1 MILLTKEVAIIFSR
15 KTNNNSSRRKA
26 KKTLGFSA
34 ALFTLITMIVAMLI
48 TVAVL
53 EKEPHIPLLIG
64 TAVAILV
71 TLIHGY
77 EFSEVEEMMYKG
89 IRHALPAIV
98 IIILVGLV
106 IGSWIGSGVVAT
118 MIYYGLQLIDPRY
131 FLVVVII
138 LCGIVALAI
147 GSSWS
152 TMATVGVASMG
163 IGISMGI
170 SAGMVAGAVICGAYF
185 GDKMSPLSDT
195 TNLASGLTGVDL
207 FEHIKHMFYTT
218 IPALIISLV
227 AFFII
232 GHRFGTKN
240 FDTKNINAILDTM
253 QNHFLITPWLLLI
266 PLIVI
271 ALVVLKVPAIP
282 AICMGIV
289 LGFFAQIFVQGGTI
303 TEALTA
309 LQTGYTIDSGN
320 KLVDELFNRGGLE
333 SMFYTISLTLVA
345 MTFGGVLEYSG
356 MLKALITQI
365 LKIAKSTGTLIA
377 SVIVSCIGTNITC
390 SEQYISIIVPSR
402 MYINAFKEKELHP
415 KTLSRALEDGGTLS
429 SVFVP
434 WNTCGVFIASTLGV
448 SVIEY
453 APYAILNYTVP
464 IISIIFGYI
473 GFKIVKLSNQ
483 DNEITNQPNKLTQTN
498 DANNA

>member
-1 MILLTKEVAIIFSR
+1 MPTIFNKKSKNNGEKIRTKKELGLT
-15 KTNNNSSRRKA
+15 
-26 KKTLGFSA
+26 SA
-34 ALFTLITMIVAMLI
+34 LITLIIMITSMLL

-53 EKEPHIPLLIG
+53 EKEPHIPLMIG
-64 TAVAILV
+64 TAVAIIITML
-71 TLIHGY
+71 HGY
-77 EFSEVEEMMYKG
+77 AFSEVEEMMYKG

-131 FLVVVII
+131 FLVVVIV

-163 IGISMGI
+163 IGLSMGI
-170 SAGMVAGAVICGAYF
+170 SPGMVAGAVICGSYF

-195 TNLASGLTGVDL
+195 TNLASGLSGVNL
-207 FEHIKHMFYTT
+207 FEHIQHMFFTT
-218 IPALIISLV
+218 IPALVISLV
-227 AFFII
+227 AFFFI
-232 GHRFGTKN
+232 GIRFGDKN
-240 FDTKNINAILDTM
+240 FDTKNIDEILTTM
-253 QNHFLITPWLLLI
+253 QDSFVITPWLLI
-266 PLIVI
+266 VPLAVI
-271 ALVVLKVPAIP
+271 ALVVVKVPAIP
-282 AICMGIV
+282 AICVGII
-289 LGFFAQIFVQGGTI
+289 LGFFAQLFIQGDSIVDG
-303 TEALTA
+303 LTA
-309 LQTGYTIDSGN
+309 LQTGYTIESGN
-320 KLVDELFNRGGLE
+320 ELVDELFNRGGLE

-356 MLKALITQI
+356 MLTALISVI
-365 LKIAKSTGTLIA
+365 LKFAKSTGSLIA
-377 SVIVSCIGTNITC
+377 SVIVSCIGTNFTC

-402 MYINAFKEKELHP
+402 MYAGAFKKKNLHA
-415 KTLSRALEDGGTLS
+415 KNLSRALEDGGTLT

-464 IISIIFGYI
+464 VISIIFGYI
-473 GFKIVKLSNQ
+473 GFKIIGLSKE
-483 DNEITNQPNKLTQTN
+483 EIEQNRKEEEGEPNII
-498 DANNA
+498 

>member
-1 MILLTKEVAIIFSR
+1 MPTIFNKKSKNNGEKIRTKKELGLT
-15 KTNNNSSRRKA
+15 
-26 KKTLGFSA
+26 SA
-34 ALFTLITMIVAMLI
+34 LITLIIMITSMLL

-53 EKEPHIPLLIG
+53 EKEPHIPLMIG
-64 TAVAILV
+64 TAVAIIITML
-71 TLIHGY
+71 HGY
-77 EFSEVEEMMYKG
+77 AFSEVEEMMYKG

-131 FLVVVII
+131 FLVVVIV

-163 IGISMGI
+163 IGLSMGI
-170 SAGMVAGAVICGAYF
+170 SPGMVAGAVICGSYF

-195 TNLASGLTGVDL
+195 TNLASGLSGVNL
-207 FEHIKHMFYTT
+207 FEHIQHMFFTT
-218 IPALIISLV
+218 IPALVISLV
-227 AFFII
+227 AFFFI
-232 GHRFGTKN
+232 GIRFGDKN
-240 FDTKNINAILDTM
+240 FDTKNIDEILTTM
-253 QNHFLITPWLLLI
+253 QDSFVITPWLLI
-266 PLIVI
+266 VPLAVI
-271 ALVVLKVPAIP
+271 ALVVVKVPAIP
-282 AICMGIV
+282 AICVGII
-289 LGFFAQIFVQGGTI
+289 LGFFAQLFIQGDSIVDG
-303 TEALTA
+303 LTA
-309 LQTGYTIDSGN
+309 LQTGYTIESGN
-320 KLVDELFNRGGLE
+320 ELVDELFNRGGLE

-356 MLKALITQI
+356 MLTALISVI
-365 LKIAKSTGTLIA
+365 LKFAKSTGSLIA
-377 SVIVSCIGTNITC
+377 SVIVSCIGTNFTC

-402 MYINAFKEKELHP
+402 MYAGAFKKKNLHA
-415 KTLSRALEDGGTLS
+415 KNLSRALEDGGTLT

-464 IISIIFGYI
+464 VISIIFGYI
-473 GFKIVKLSNQ
+473 GFKIIGLSKE
-483 DNEITNQPNKLTQTN
+483 EIEQNRKEEEANLT
-498 DANNA
+498 

>member
-1 MILLTKEVAIIFSR
+1 MAIIFSR
-15 KTNNNSSRRKA
+15 NTKDNSSKHKV
-26 KKTLGFSA
+26 KKPLGFVSA
-34 ALFTLITMIVAMLI
+34 IVTLVTMIAAMLF

-64 TAVAILV
+64 TAVAILI
-71 TLIHGY
+71 TMLHGY

-131 FLVVVII
+131 FLSVVII

-170 SAGMVAGAVICGAYF
+170 SPGMVAGAVICGSYF

-207 FEHIKHMFYTT
+207 FAHIKHMFYTT
-218 IPALIISLV
+218 IPALVISLI
-227 AFFII
+227 AFFFI
-232 GHRFGTKN
+232 GQRFGGRN
-240 FDTKNINAILDTM
+240 FDAKNIKDILATM
-253 QNHFLITPWLLLI
+253 QDNFLITPWLLLI
-266 PLIVI
+266 PIIVI
-271 ALVVLKVPAIP
+271 ALVVVKVPAIP
-282 AICMGIV
+282 AICVGII
-289 LGFFAQIFVQGGTI
+289 LGFFAQIFLQGGSI

-356 MLKALITQI
+356 MLTALIAVI
-365 LKIAKSTGTLIA
+365 LKVAKSTGSLIA
-377 SVIVSCIGTNITC
+377 SVIVSCIGTNFTC

-402 MYINAFKEKELHP
+402 MYINTFKDKKLHP
-415 KTLSRALEDGGTLS
+415 KNLSRALEDGGTLT

-448 SVIEY
+448 SVVEY
-453 APYAILNYTVP
+453 APFAILNYTVP

-473 GFKIVKLSNQ
+473 GFKIIGLDETESEQPEQSPPN
-483 DNEITNQPNKLTQTN
+483 DTNL
-498 DANNA
+498 A

>member
-1 MILLTKEVAIIFSR
+1 MPTIFNKKSKNNGEKIRTKKELGLT
-15 KTNNNSSRRKA
+15 
-26 KKTLGFSA
+26 SA
-34 ALFTLITMIVAMLI
+34 LITLIIMITSMLL

-53 EKEPHIPLLIG
+53 EKEPHIPLMIG
-64 TAVAILV
+64 TAVAIIITML
-71 TLIHGY
+71 HGY
-77 EFSEVEEMMYKG
+77 AFSEVEEMMYKG

-131 FLVVVII
+131 FLVVVIV
-138 LCGIVALAI
+138 LCGVVALAI

-163 IGISMGI
+163 IGLSMGI
-170 SAGMVAGAVICGAYF
+170 SPGMVAGAVICGSYF

-195 TNLASGLTGVDL
+195 TNLASGLSGVNL
-207 FEHIKHMFYTT
+207 FEHIQHMFFTT
-218 IPALIISLV
+218 IPALVISLV
-227 AFFII
+227 AFFFI
-232 GHRFGTKN
+232 GIRFGDKN
-240 FDTKNINAILDTM
+240 FDTKNIDEILTTM
-253 QNHFLITPWLLLI
+253 QDSFVITPWLLI
-266 PLIVI
+266 VPLAVI
-271 ALVVLKVPAIP
+271 ALVVVKVPAIP
-282 AICMGIV
+282 AICVGII
-289 LGFFAQIFVQGGTI
+289 LGFFAQLFIQGDSIVDG
-303 TEALTA
+303 LTA
-309 LQTGYTIDSGN
+309 LQTGYTIESGN
-320 KLVDELFNRGGLE
+320 ELVDELFNRGGLE

-356 MLKALITQI
+356 MLTALISVI
-365 LKIAKSTGTLIA
+365 LKFAKSTGSLIA
-377 SVIVSCIGTNITC
+377 SVIVSCIGTNFTC

-402 MYINAFKEKELHP
+402 MYAGAFKKKNLHA
-415 KTLSRALEDGGTLS
+415 KNLSRALEDGGTLT

-464 IISIIFGYI
+464 VISIIFGYI
-473 GFKIVKLSNQ
+473 GFKIIGLSKE
-483 DNEITNQPNKLTQTN
+483 EIEQNRKEEEEANLT
-498 DANNA
+498 

>member
-1 MILLTKEVAIIFSR
+1 MPTIFNKKSKNNGEKIRTKKKLGLT
-15 KTNNNSSRRKA
+15 
-26 KKTLGFSA
+26 SA
-34 ALFTLITMIVAMLI
+34 LITLIIMITSMLL

-53 EKEPHIPLLIG
+53 EKEPHIPLMIG
-64 TAVAILV
+64 TAVAIIITML
-71 TLIHGY
+71 HGY
-77 EFSEVEEMMYKG
+77 AFSEVEEMMYKG

-131 FLVVVII
+131 FLVVVIV
-138 LCGIVALAI
+138 LCGVVALAI

-163 IGISMGI
+163 IGLSMGI
-170 SAGMVAGAVICGAYF
+170 SPGMVAGAVICGSYF

-195 TNLASGLTGVDL
+195 TNLASGLSGVNL
-207 FEHIKHMFYTT
+207 FEHIQHMFFTT
-218 IPALIISLV
+218 IPALVISLV
-227 AFFII
+227 AFFFI
-232 GHRFGTKN
+232 GIRFGDKN
-240 FDTKNINAILDTM
+240 FDTKNIDEILTTM
-253 QNHFLITPWLLLI
+253 QDSFVITPWLLI
-266 PLIVI
+266 VPLAVI
-271 ALVVLKVPAIP
+271 ALVVVKVPAIP
-282 AICMGIV
+282 AICVGII
-289 LGFFAQIFVQGGTI
+289 LGFFAQLFIQGDSIVDG
-303 TEALTA
+303 LTA
-309 LQTGYTIDSGN
+309 LQTGYTIESGN
-320 KLVDELFNRGGLE
+320 ELVDELFNRGGLE

-356 MLKALITQI
+356 MLTALISVI
-365 LKIAKSTGTLIA
+365 LKFAKSTGSLIA
-377 SVIVSCIGTNITC
+377 SVIVSCIGTNFTC

-402 MYINAFKEKELHP
+402 MYAGAFKKKNLHA
-415 KTLSRALEDGGTLS
+415 KNLSRALEDGGTLT

-464 IISIIFGYI
+464 VISIIFGYI
-473 GFKIVKLSNQ
+473 GFKIIGLSKE
-483 DNEITNQPNKLTQTN
+483 EIEQNRKEEEEANLT
-498 DANNA
+498 

>member
-1 MILLTKEVAIIFSR
+1 M
-15 KTNNNSSRRKA
+15 
-26 KKTLGFSA
+26 KKSLGFVSA
-34 ALFTLITMIVAMLI
+34 IVTLVTMIAAMLF

-64 TAVAILV
+64 TAVAILI
-71 TLIHGY
+71 TMLHGY

-131 FLVVVII
+131 FLAVVII

-170 SAGMVAGAVICGAYF
+170 SPGMVAGAVICGSYF

-218 IPALIISLV
+218 IPALVISLI
-227 AFFII
+227 AFFFI
-232 GHRFGTKN
+232 GQRFGGRN
-240 FDTKNINAILDTM
+240 FDAKNIKDILATM
-253 QNHFLITPWLLLI
+253 QDNFLITPWLLLI
-266 PLIVI
+266 PIIVI
-271 ALVVLKVPAIP
+271 ALVVVKVPAIP
-282 AICMGIV
+282 AICVGII
-289 LGFFAQIFVQGGTI
+289 LGFFAQIFLQGGSI

-309 LQTGYTIDSGN
+309 LQTGYTIESGN

-356 MLKALITQI
+356 MLTALIAVI
-365 LKIAKSTGTLIA
+365 LKVAKSTGSLIA
-377 SVIVSCIGTNITC
+377 SVIISCIGTNFTC

-402 MYINAFKEKELHP
+402 MYINTFKDKKLHP
-415 KTLSRALEDGGTLS
+415 KNLSRALEDGGTLT

-448 SVIEY
+448 SVVEY
-453 APYAILNYTVP
+453 APFAILNYTVP

-473 GFKIVKLSNQ
+473 GFKIIGLDESESELEDQSQKN
-483 DNEITNQPNKLTQTN
+483 DTNL
-498 DANNA
+498 A

>member
-1 MILLTKEVAIIFSR
+1 M
-15 KTNNNSSRRKA
+15 
-26 KKTLGFSA
+26 KKPLGFVSA
-34 ALFTLITMIVAMLI
+34 IVTLVTMIAAMLF

-64 TAVAILV
+64 TAVAILI
-71 TLIHGY
+71 TMLHGY

-131 FLVVVII
+131 FLAVVII

-170 SAGMVAGAVICGAYF
+170 SPGMVAGAVICGSYF

-218 IPALIISLV
+218 IPALVISLI
-227 AFFII
+227 AFFFI
-232 GHRFGTKN
+232 GQRFGGRN
-240 FDTKNINAILDTM
+240 FDAKNINDILATM
-253 QNHFLITPWLLLI
+253 QDNFLITPWLLLI
-266 PLIVI
+266 PIIVI
-271 ALVVLKVPAIP
+271 ALVVVKIPAIP
-282 AICMGIV
+282 AICVGII
-289 LGFFAQIFVQGGTI
+289 LGFFAQIFLQGGSI

-309 LQTGYTIDSGN
+309 LQTGYTIESGN

-356 MLKALITQI
+356 MLTALIAVI
-365 LKIAKSTGTLIA
+365 LKVAKSTGSLIA
-377 SVIVSCIGTNITC
+377 SVIISCIGTNFTC

-402 MYINAFKEKELHP
+402 MYINTFKDKKLHP
-415 KTLSRALEDGGTLS
+415 KNLSRALEDGGTLT

-448 SVIEY
+448 SVVEY
-453 APYAILNYTVP
+453 APFAILNYTVP

-473 GFKIVKLSNQ
+473 GFKIIGLDESESEQADQSQKN
-483 DNEITNQPNKLTQTN
+483 DTNL
-498 DANNA
+498 A

>member
-1 MILLTKEVAIIFSR
+1 MPTIFNKKSKNNGEKIRTKKELGLT
-15 KTNNNSSRRKA
+15 
-26 KKTLGFSA
+26 SA
-34 ALFTLITMIVAMLI
+34 LITLIIMITSMLL

-53 EKEPHIPLLIG
+53 EKEPHIPLMIG
-64 TAVAILV
+64 TAVAIIITML
-71 TLIHGY
+71 HGY
-77 EFSEVEEMMYKG
+77 AFSEVEEMMYKG

-131 FLVVVII
+131 FLVVVIV

-163 IGISMGI
+163 IGLSMGI
-170 SAGMVAGAVICGAYF
+170 SPGMVAGAVICGSYF

-195 TNLASGLTGVDL
+195 TNLASGLSGVNL
-207 FEHIKHMFYTT
+207 FEHIQHMFFTT
-218 IPALIISLV
+218 IPALVISLV
-227 AFFII
+227 AFFFI
-232 GHRFGTKN
+232 GIRFGDKN
-240 FDTKNINAILDTM
+240 FDTKNIDEILTTM
-253 QNHFLITPWLLLI
+253 QDSFVITPWLLI
-266 PLIVI
+266 VPLAVI
-271 ALVVLKVPAIP
+271 ALVVVKVPAIP
-282 AICMGIV
+282 AICVGII
-289 LGFFAQIFVQGGTI
+289 LGFFAQLFIQGDSIVDG
-303 TEALTA
+303 LTA
-309 LQTGYTIDSGN
+309 LQTGYTIESGN
-320 KLVDELFNRGGLE
+320 ELVDELFNRGGLE

-356 MLKALITQI
+356 MLTALISVI
-365 LKIAKSTGTLIA
+365 LKFAKSTGSLIA
-377 SVIVSCIGTNITC
+377 SVIVSCIGTNFTC

-402 MYINAFKEKELHP
+402 MYAGAFKKKNLHA
-415 KTLSRALEDGGTLS
+415 KNLSRALEDGGTLT

-464 IISIIFGYI
+464 VISIIFGYI
-473 GFKIVKLSNQ
+473 GFKIIGLSKE
-483 DNEITNQPNKLTQTN
+483 EIEQNRKEEEEANLT
-498 DANNA
+498 

>member
-1 MILLTKEVAIIFSR
+1 MAIIFSR
-15 KTNNNSSRRKA
+15 KAKDNSSKNKVKRP
-26 KKTLGFSA
+26 LGFVSA
-34 ALFTLITMIVAMLI
+34 IVTLVTMITAMLF

-64 TAVAILV
+64 TAVAILI
-71 TLIHGY
+71 TMLHGY

-131 FLVVVII
+131 FLAVVII

-170 SAGMVAGAVICGAYF
+170 SPGMVAGAVICGSYF

-195 TNLASGLTGVDL
+195 TNLASGLTGVNL

-218 IPALIISLV
+218 IPALVISLI
-227 AFFII
+227 AFFFI
-232 GHRFGTKN
+232 GQRFGGRN
-240 FDTKNINAILDTM
+240 FDANNIKDILATM
-253 QNHFLITPWLLLI
+253 QDNFLITPWLLLI
-266 PLIVI
+266 PIIVI
-271 ALVVLKVPAIP
+271 ALVVVKVPAIP
-282 AICMGIV
+282 AICVGII
-289 LGFFAQIFVQGGTI
+289 LGFFAQIFLQDGTI

-356 MLKALITQI
+356 MLTALIAVI
-365 LKIAKSTGTLIA
+365 LKVAKSTGSLIA
-377 SVIVSCIGTNITC
+377 SVIVSCIGTNLTC

-402 MYINAFKEKELHP
+402 MYINTFKDKKLHP
-415 KTLSRALEDGGTLS
+415 KNLSRALEDGGTLT

-453 APYAILNYTVP
+453 APFAILNYTVP

-473 GFKIVKLSNQ
+473 GFKIIGLDKSDSEQTEESKSN
-483 DNEITNQPNKLTQTN
+483 DTNL
-498 DANNA
+498 A

>member
-1 MILLTKEVAIIFSR
+1 MK
-15 KTNNNSSRRKA
+15 NP
-26 KKTLGFSA
+26 LGFVSA
-34 ALFTLITMIVAMLI
+34 IVTLVTMIAAMLF

-64 TAVAILV
+64 TAVAILI
-71 TLIHGY
+71 TMLHGY

-131 FLVVVII
+131 FLAVVII

-170 SAGMVAGAVICGAYF
+170 SPGIVAGAVICGSYF

-218 IPALIISLV
+218 IPALVISLI
-227 AFFII
+227 AFFFI
-232 GHRFGTKN
+232 GQRFGGRN
-240 FDTKNINAILDTM
+240 FDAKNINDILATM
-253 QNHFLITPWLLLI
+253 QDNFLITPWLLLI
-266 PLIVI
+266 PIIVI
-271 ALVVLKVPAIP
+271 ALVVVKVPAIP
-282 AICMGIV
+282 AICVGII
-289 LGFFAQIFVQGGTI
+289 LGFFAQIFLQGGSI

-309 LQTGYTIDSGN
+309 LQTGYTIESGN

-356 MLKALITQI
+356 MLTALIAVI
-365 LKIAKSTGTLIA
+365 LKVAKSTGSLIA
-377 SVIVSCIGTNITC
+377 SVIISCIGTNFTC

-402 MYINAFKEKELHP
+402 MYINTFKDKKLHP
-415 KTLSRALEDGGTLS
+415 KNLSRALEDGGTLT

-448 SVIEY
+448 SVVEY
-453 APYAILNYTVP
+453 APFAILNYTVP

-473 GFKIVKLSNQ
+473 GFKIIGLDESESEQADQSQKN
-483 DNEITNQPNKLTQTN
+483 DTNL
-498 DANNA
+498 A

>member
-1 MILLTKEVAIIFSR
+1 MPTIFNKKSKNNGEKIRTKKELGLT
-15 KTNNNSSRRKA
+15 
-26 KKTLGFSA
+26 SA
-34 ALFTLITMIVAMLI
+34 LITLIIMITSMLL

-53 EKEPHIPLLIG
+53 EKEPHIPLMIG
-64 TAVAILV
+64 TAVAIIITML
-71 TLIHGY
+71 HGY
-77 EFSEVEEMMYKG
+77 AFSEVEEMMYKG

-131 FLVVVII
+131 FLVVVIV

-163 IGISMGI
+163 IGLSMGI
-170 SAGMVAGAVICGAYF
+170 SPGMVAGAVICGSYF

-195 TNLASGLTGVDL
+195 TNLASGLSGVNL
-207 FEHIKHMFYTT
+207 FEHIQHMFFTT
-218 IPALIISLV
+218 IPALVISLV
-227 AFFII
+227 AFFFI
-232 GHRFGTKN
+232 GIRFGDKN
-240 FDTKNINAILDTM
+240 FDTKNIDEILTTM
-253 QNHFLITPWLLLI
+253 QDSFVITPWLLI
-266 PLIVI
+266 VPLAVI
-271 ALVVLKVPAIP
+271 ALVVVKVPAIP
-282 AICMGIV
+282 AICVGII
-289 LGFFAQIFVQGGTI
+289 LGFFAQLFIQGDSIVDG
-303 TEALTA
+303 LTA
-309 LQTGYTIDSGN
+309 LQTGYTIESGN
-320 KLVDELFNRGGLE
+320 ELVDELFNRGGLE

-356 MLKALITQI
+356 MLTALIAVI
-365 LKIAKSTGTLIA
+365 LKFAKSTGSLIA
-377 SVIVSCIGTNITC
+377 SVIVSCIGTNFTC

-402 MYINAFKEKELHP
+402 MYAGAFKKKNLHA
-415 KTLSRALEDGGTLS
+415 KNLSRALEDGGTLT

-464 IISIIFGYI
+464 VISIIFGYI
-473 GFKIVKLSNQ
+473 GFKIIGLSKE
-483 DNEITNQPNKLTQTN
+483 EIEQNRKGEEANLT
-498 DANNA
+498 

>member
-1 MILLTKEVAIIFSR
+1 MAIIFSR
-15 KTNNNSSRRKA
+15 NTKDNSSKHKV
-26 KKTLGFSA
+26 KKPLGFVSA
-34 ALFTLITMIVAMLI
+34 IVTLVTMIAAMLF

-64 TAVAILV
+64 TAVAILI
-71 TLIHGY
+71 TMLHGY

-131 FLVVVII
+131 FLAVVII

-170 SAGMVAGAVICGAYF
+170 SPGMVAGAVICGSYF

-207 FEHIKHMFYTT
+207 FAHIKHMFYTT
-218 IPALIISLV
+218 IPALVISLI
-227 AFFII
+227 AFFFI
-232 GHRFGTKN
+232 GQRFGGRN
-240 FDTKNINAILDTM
+240 FDAKNIKDILATM
-253 QNHFLITPWLLLI
+253 QDNFLITPWLLLI
-266 PLIVI
+266 PIIVI
-271 ALVVLKVPAIP
+271 ALVVVKVPAIP
-282 AICMGIV
+282 AICVGII
-289 LGFFAQIFVQGGTI
+289 LGFFAQIFLQGGSI

-356 MLKALITQI
+356 MLTALIAVI
-365 LKIAKSTGTLIA
+365 LKVAKSTGSLIA
-377 SVIVSCIGTNITC
+377 SVIVSCIGTNFTC

-402 MYINAFKEKELHP
+402 MYINTFKDKKLHP
-415 KTLSRALEDGGTLS
+415 KNLSRALEDGGTLT

-434 WNTCGVFIASTLGV
+434 WNTCGVFIVSTLGV
-448 SVIEY
+448 SVVEY
-453 APYAILNYTVP
+453 APFAILNYTVP

-473 GFKIVKLSNQ
+473 GFKIIGLDESEGEQSEHTQSN
-483 DNEITNQPNKLTQTN
+483 DTNL
-498 DANNA
+498 A

>member
-1 MILLTKEVAIIFSR
+1 MPTIFNKKSKNNGEKIRTKKELGLT
-15 KTNNNSSRRKA
+15 
-26 KKTLGFSA
+26 SA
-34 ALFTLITMIVAMLI
+34 LITLIIMITSMLL

-53 EKEPHIPLLIG
+53 EKEPHIPLMIG
-64 TAVAILV
+64 TAVAIIITML
-71 TLIHGY
+71 HGY
-77 EFSEVEEMMYKG
+77 AFSEVEEMMYKG

-131 FLVVVII
+131 FLVVVIV

-163 IGISMGI
+163 IGLSMGI
-170 SAGMVAGAVICGAYF
+170 SPGMVAGAVICGSYF

-195 TNLASGLTGVDL
+195 TNLASGLSGVNL
-207 FEHIKHMFYTT
+207 FEHIQHMFFTT
-218 IPALIISLV
+218 IPALVISLV
-227 AFFII
+227 AFFFI
-232 GHRFGTKN
+232 GIRFGDKN
-240 FDTKNINAILDTM
+240 FDTKNIDEILTTM
-253 QNHFLITPWLLLI
+253 QDSFVITPWLLII
-266 PLIVI
+266 PLAVI
-271 ALVVLKVPAIP
+271 ALVVVKVPAIP
-282 AICMGIV
+282 AICVGII
-289 LGFFAQIFVQGGTI
+289 LGFFAQLFIQGDSIVDG
-303 TEALTA
+303 LTA
-309 LQTGYTIDSGN
+309 LQTGYTIESGN
-320 KLVDELFNRGGLE
+320 ELVDELFNRGGLE

-356 MLKALITQI
+356 MLTALISVI
-365 LKIAKSTGTLIA
+365 LKFAKSTGSLIA
-377 SVIVSCIGTNITC
+377 SVIVSCIGTNFTC

-402 MYINAFKEKELHP
+402 MYAGAFKKKNLHA
-415 KTLSRALEDGGTLS
+415 KNLSRALEDGGTLT

-464 IISIIFGYI
+464 VISIIFGYI
-473 GFKIVKLSNQ
+473 GFKIIGLSKE
-483 DNEITNQPNKLTQTN
+483 EIEQNRKEEEANLT
-498 DANNA
+498 

>member
-1 MILLTKEVAIIFSR
+1 MV
-15 KTNNNSSRRKA
+15 
-26 KKTLGFSA
+26 TLV
-34 ALFTLITMIVAMLI
+34 TMITAMLF

-64 TAVAILV
+64 TAVAILI
-71 TLIHGY
+71 TMLHGY
-77 EFSEVEEMMYKG
+77 EFNEVEEMMYKG

-131 FLVVVII
+131 FLAVVII

-170 SAGMVAGAVICGAYF
+170 SPGMVAGAVICGSYF

-195 TNLASGLTGVDL
+195 TNLASGLTGVNL

-218 IPALIISLV
+218 IPALVISLI
-227 AFFII
+227 AFFFI
-232 GHRFGTKN
+232 GQRFGGRN
-240 FDTKNINAILDTM
+240 FDANNIKDILATM
-253 QNHFLITPWLLLI
+253 QDNFLITPWLLLI
-266 PLIVI
+266 PIIVI
-271 ALVVLKVPAIP
+271 ALVVVKVPAIP
-282 AICMGIV
+282 AICVGII
-289 LGFFAQIFVQGGTI
+289 LGFFAQIFLQDGSI

-356 MLKALITQI
+356 MLTALIAVI
-365 LKIAKSTGTLIA
+365 LKVAKSTGSLIA
-377 SVIVSCIGTNITC
+377 SVIVSCIGTNLTC

-402 MYINAFKEKELHP
+402 MYINTFKDKKLHP
-415 KTLSRALEDGGTLS
+415 KNLSRALEDGGTLTS
-429 SVFVP
+429 ISV
-434 WNTCGVFIASTLGV
+434 
-448 SVIEY
+448 
-453 APYAILNYTVP
+453 
-464 IISIIFGYI
+464 
-473 GFKIVKLSNQ
+473 
-483 DNEITNQPNKLTQTN
+483 TNPQLI
-498 DANNA
+498 

>member
-1 MILLTKEVAIIFSR
+1 MFNKKKGTEQDKVTTKKEIGI
-15 KTNNNSSRRKA
+15 T
-26 KKTLGFSA
+26 A
-34 ALFTLITMIVAMLI
+34 AVFTLAIMIACMLF

-53 EKEPHIPLLIG
+53 EKEPHIPLMIG
-64 TAVAILV
+64 TAVAIIV
-71 TLIHGY
+71 TMLHGY
-77 EFSEVEEMMYKG
+77 AFEEVEEMMYKG

-98 IIILVGLV
+98 IIILVGLI

-131 FLVVVII
+131 FLTVVVI

-170 SAGMVAGAVICGAYF
+170 SPGMVAGAVICGSYF

-195 TNLASGLTGVDL
+195 TNLASGLSDVDL
-207 FEHIKHMFYTT
+207 FDHIKHMLYTT
-218 IPALIISLV
+218 IPALIITLI
-227 AFFII
+227 AFFFI
-232 GHRFGTKN
+232 GQQFGAKH
-240 FDTKNINAILDTM
+240 FDTKNIDKILHTM
-253 QNHFLITPWLLLI
+253 QDQFVITPWLLLI

-271 ALVVLKVPAIP
+271 ALVVVKVPAIP
-282 AICMGIV
+282 AIVVGII
-289 LGFFAQIFVQGGTI
+289 LGFFAQIFIQGGSL

-356 MLKALITQI
+356 MLAALISVI
-365 LKIAKSTGTLIA
+365 LKFAKSTGSLIA
-377 SVIVSCIGTNITC
+377 SVIVSCIGTNFTC

-402 MYINAFKEKELHP
+402 MYASTFKEKGLHP
-415 KTLSRALEDGGTLS
+415 KNLSRALEDGGTL
-429 SVFVP
+429 
-434 WNTCGVFIASTLGV
+434 T
-448 SVIEY
+448 
-453 APYAILNYTVP
+453 
-464 IISIIFGYI
+464 SI
-473 GFKIVKLSNQ
+473 
-483 DNEITNQPNKLTQTN
+483 
-498 DANNA
+498 NAMNPQLI

>member
-1 MILLTKEVAIIFSR
+1 MFNKKKGIEQDKVTTKKEIGV
-15 KTNNNSSRRKA
+15 T
-26 KKTLGFSA
+26 SA
-34 ALFTLITMIVAMLI
+34 VFTLVIMIGCMLF

-53 EKEPHIPLLIG
+53 EKEPHIPLMIG
-64 TAVAILV
+64 TAVAIIITML
-71 TLIHGY
+71 HGY
-77 EFSEVEEMMYKG
+77 AFEEVEEMMYKG

-98 IIILVGLV
+98 IIILVGLI

-131 FLVVVII
+131 FLTVVVI

-170 SAGMVAGAVICGAYF
+170 SPGMVAGAVICGSYF

-195 TNLASGLTGVDL
+195 TNLASGLSNVNL

-218 IPALIISLV
+218 IPALIITLI
-227 AFFII
+227 AFFFI
-232 GHRFGTKN
+232 GQRFGARH
-240 FDTKNINAILDTM
+240 FDTKNIDKILHTM
-253 QNHFLITPWLLLI
+253 QNQFVITPWLLLI
-266 PLIVI
+266 PVIVI
-271 ALVVLKVPAIP
+271 ALVVIKVPAIP
-282 AICMGIV
+282 AIVVGII
-289 LGFFAQIFVQGGTI
+289 LGFFAQIMIQGGSL

-356 MLKALITQI
+356 MLAALIAII
-365 LKIAKSTGTLIA
+365 LKFAKSTGSLIA
-377 SVIVSCIGTNITC
+377 SVIVSCIGTNFTC

-402 MYINAFKEKELHP
+402 MYASTFKAKGLHP
-415 KTLSRALEDGGTLS
+415 KNLSRALEDGGTLT

-473 GFKIVKLSNQ
+473 GFKIIKL
-483 DNEITNQPNKLTQTN
+483 DNEDGKDKSL
-498 DANNA
+498 NNTKKIESV

>member
-1 MILLTKEVAIIFSR
+1 MAIIFSR
-15 KTNNNSSRRKA
+15 NAKDNSSKNKVKRP
-26 KKTLGFSA
+26 LGFVSA
-34 ALFTLITMIVAMLI
+34 IVTLVTMITAMLF

-64 TAVAILV
+64 TAVAILI
-71 TLIHGY
+71 TMLHGY

-131 FLVVVII
+131 FLAVVII

-170 SAGMVAGAVICGAYF
+170 SPGMVAGAVICGSYF

-195 TNLASGLTGVDL
+195 TNLASGLTGVNL

-218 IPALIISLV
+218 IPALVISLI
-227 AFFII
+227 AFFFI
-232 GHRFGTKN
+232 GQRFGGRN
-240 FDTKNINAILDTM
+240 FDANNIKDILATM
-253 QNHFLITPWLLLI
+253 QDNFLITPWLLLI
-266 PLIVI
+266 PIIVI
-271 ALVVLKVPAIP
+271 ALVVVKVPAIP
-282 AICMGIV
+282 AICVGII
-289 LGFFAQIFVQGGTI
+289 LGFFAQIFLQDGTI

-356 MLKALITQI
+356 MLTALIAVI
-365 LKIAKSTGTLIA
+365 LKVAKSTGSLIA
-377 SVIVSCIGTNITC
+377 SVIVSCIGTNLTC

-402 MYINAFKEKELHP
+402 MYINTFKDKKLHP
-415 KTLSRALEDGGTLS
+415 KNLSRALEDGGTLT

-453 APYAILNYTVP
+453 APFAILNYTVP

-473 GFKIVKLSNQ
+473 GFKIIGLDESDSEQTEESKSN
-483 DNEITNQPNKLTQTN
+483 DTNL
-498 DANNA
+498 A

>member
-1 MILLTKEVAIIFSR
+1 MPTIFNKKSKNNGEKIRTKKELGLT
-15 KTNNNSSRRKA
+15 
-26 KKTLGFSA
+26 SA
-34 ALFTLITMIVAMLI
+34 LITLIIMITSMLL

-53 EKEPHIPLLIG
+53 EKEPHIPLMIG
-64 TAVAILV
+64 TAVAIII
-71 TLIHGY
+71 TMFHGY
-77 EFSEVEEMMYKG
+77 AFSEVEEMMYKG

-131 FLVVVII
+131 FLVVVIV
-138 LCGIVALAI
+138 LCGVVALAI

-163 IGISMGI
+163 IGLSMGI
-170 SAGMVAGAVICGAYF
+170 SPGMVAGAVICGAYF

-195 TNLASGLTGVDL
+195 TNLASGLSGVNL
-207 FEHIKHMFYTT
+207 FEHIQHMFFTT
-218 IPALIISLV
+218 IPALVISLV
-227 AFFII
+227 VFFFIGI
-232 GHRFGTKN
+232 RFGDKN
-240 FDTKNINAILDTM
+240 FDTKNIDEILTTM
-253 QNHFLITPWLLLI
+253 QDSFVITPWLLI
-266 PLIVI
+266 VPLAVI
-271 ALVVLKVPAIP
+271 ALVVVKVPAIP
-282 AICMGIV
+282 AICAGII
-289 LGFFAQIFVQGGTI
+289 LGFFAQLFIQGDSIVDG
-303 TEALTA
+303 LTA
-309 LQTGYTIDSGN
+309 LQTGYTIESGN
-320 KLVDELFNRGGLE
+320 ELVDELFNRGGLE

-356 MLKALITQI
+356 MLTALISVI
-365 LKIAKSTGTLIA
+365 LKFAKSTGSLIA
-377 SVIVSCIGTNITC
+377 SVIVSCIGTNFTC

-402 MYINAFKEKELHP
+402 MYAGAFKKKNLHA
-415 KTLSRALEDGGTLS
+415 KNLSRALEDGGTLT

-464 IISIIFGYI
+464 VISIIFGYI
-473 GFKIVKLSNQ
+473 GFKIIGLSKE
-483 DNEITNQPNKLTQTN
+483 EIELNRKEEEANLT
-498 DANNA
+498 

>member
-1 MILLTKEVAIIFSR
+1 M
-15 KTNNNSSRRKA
+15 
-26 KKTLGFSA
+26 KKPLGFISA
-34 ALFTLITMIVAMLI
+34 IVTLVTMIAAMLF

-64 TAVAILV
+64 TAVAILI
-71 TLIHGY
+71 TMLHGY

-131 FLVVVII
+131 FLAVVII

-170 SAGMVAGAVICGAYF
+170 SPGMVAGAVICGSYF

-218 IPALIISLV
+218 IPALVISLI
-227 AFFII
+227 AFFFI
-232 GHRFGTKN
+232 GQRFGGRN
-240 FDTKNINAILDTM
+240 FDAKNIKDILATM
-253 QNHFLITPWLLLI
+253 QDNFLITPWLLLI
-266 PLIVI
+266 PIIVI
-271 ALVVLKVPAIP
+271 ALVVVKVPAIP
-282 AICMGIV
+282 AICVGII
-289 LGFFAQIFVQGGTI
+289 LGFFAQIFLQGGSI

-309 LQTGYTIDSGN
+309 LQTGYTIESGN

-356 MLKALITQI
+356 MLTALIAVI
-365 LKIAKSTGTLIA
+365 LKVAKSTGSLIA
-377 SVIVSCIGTNITC
+377 SVIISCIGTNFTC

-402 MYINAFKEKELHP
+402 MYINTFKDKKLHP
-415 KTLSRALEDGGTLS
+415 KNLSRALEDGGTLT

-448 SVIEY
+448 SVVEY
-453 APYAILNYTVP
+453 APFAILNYTVP

-473 GFKIVKLSNQ
+473 GFKIIGLDESESEQADQSQKN
-483 DNEITNQPNKLTQTN
+483 DTNL
-498 DANNA
+498 A

>member
-1 MILLTKEVAIIFSR
+1 MIA
-15 KTNNNSSRRKA
+15 
-26 KKTLGFSA
+26 
-34 ALFTLITMIVAMLI
+34 AMLF

-64 TAVAILV
+64 TAVAILI
-71 TLIHGY
+71 TMLHGY

-131 FLVVVII
+131 FLAVVII

-170 SAGMVAGAVICGAYF
+170 SPGIVAGAVICGSYF

-218 IPALIISLV
+218 IPALVISLIV
-227 AFFII
+227 FFFI
-232 GHRFGTKN
+232 GQRFGGRN
-240 FDTKNINAILDTM
+240 FDAKNINDILATM
-253 QNHFLITPWLLLI
+253 QDNFLITPWLLLI
-266 PLIVI
+266 PIIVI
-271 ALVVLKVPAIP
+271 ALVVVKVPAIP
-282 AICMGIV
+282 AICVGII
-289 LGFFAQIFVQGGTI
+289 LGFFAQIFLQGGSI

-309 LQTGYTIDSGN
+309 LQTGYTIESGN

-356 MLKALITQI
+356 MLTALIAVI
-365 LKIAKSTGTLIA
+365 LKVAKSTGSLIA
-377 SVIVSCIGTNITC
+377 SVIISCIGTNFTC

-402 MYINAFKEKELHP
+402 MYINTFKDKKLHP
-415 KTLSRALEDGGTLS
+415 KNLSRALEDGGTLT

-448 SVIEY
+448 SVVEY
-453 APYAILNYTVP
+453 APFAILNYTVP

-473 GFKIVKLSNQ
+473 GFKIIGLDESESEQADQSQKN
-483 DNEITNQPNKLTQTN
+483 DTNL
-498 DANNA
+498 A

>member
-1 MILLTKEVAIIFSR
+1 MPTIFNKKSKNNGEKIRTKKELGLT
-15 KTNNNSSRRKA
+15 
-26 KKTLGFSA
+26 SA
-34 ALFTLITMIVAMLI
+34 LITLIIMITSMLL

-53 EKEPHIPLLIG
+53 EKEPHIPLMIG
-64 TAVAILV
+64 TAVAIIITML
-71 TLIHGY
+71 HGY
-77 EFSEVEEMMYKG
+77 AFSEVEEMMYKG

-131 FLVVVII
+131 FLVVVIV

-163 IGISMGI
+163 IGLSMGI
-170 SAGMVAGAVICGAYF
+170 SPGMVAGAVICGSYF

-195 TNLASGLTGVDL
+195 TNLASGLSGVNL
-207 FEHIKHMFYTT
+207 FEHIQHMFFTT
-218 IPALIISLV
+218 IPALVISLV
-227 AFFII
+227 AFFFI
-232 GHRFGTKN
+232 GIRFGDKN
-240 FDTKNINAILDTM
+240 FDTKNIDEILTTM
-253 QNHFLITPWLLLI
+253 QDSFVITPWLLI
-266 PLIVI
+266 VPLAII
-271 ALVVLKVPAIP
+271 ALVVVKVPAIP
-282 AICMGIV
+282 AICVGII
-289 LGFFAQIFVQGGTI
+289 LGFFAQLFIQGDSIVDG
-303 TEALTA
+303 LTA
-309 LQTGYTIDSGN
+309 LQTGYTIESGN
-320 KLVDELFNRGGLE
+320 ELVDELFNRGGLE

-356 MLKALITQI
+356 MLTALISVI
-365 LKIAKSTGTLIA
+365 LKFAKSTGSLIA
-377 SVIVSCIGTNITC
+377 SVIVSCIGTNFTC

-402 MYINAFKEKELHP
+402 MYAGAFKKKNLHA
-415 KTLSRALEDGGTLS
+415 KNLSRALEDGGTLT

-464 IISIIFGYI
+464 VISIIFGYI
-473 GFKIVKLSNQ
+473 GFKIIGLSKE
-483 DNEITNQPNKLTQTN
+483 EIEQNRKEEEANLT
-498 DANNA
+498 

>member
-1 MILLTKEVAIIFSR
+1 MITSMLL
-15 KTNNNSSRRKA
+15 
-26 KKTLGFSA
+26 
-34 ALFTLITMIVAMLI
+34 

-53 EKEPHIPLLIG
+53 EKEPHIPLMIG
-64 TAVAILV
+64 TAVAIIITML
-71 TLIHGY
+71 HGY
-77 EFSEVEEMMYKG
+77 AFSEVEEMMYKG

-131 FLVVVII
+131 FLVVVIV

-163 IGISMGI
+163 IGLSMGI
-170 SAGMVAGAVICGAYF
+170 SPGMVAGAVICGSYF

-195 TNLASGLTGVDL
+195 TNLASGLSGVNL
-207 FEHIKHMFYTT
+207 FEHIQHMFFTT
-218 IPALIISLV
+218 IPALVISLV
-227 AFFII
+227 AFFFI
-232 GHRFGTKN
+232 GIRFGDKN
-240 FDTKNINAILDTM
+240 FDTKNIDEILTTM
-253 QNHFLITPWLLLI
+253 QDSFVITPWLLI
-266 PLIVI
+266 VPLAVI
-271 ALVVLKVPAIP
+271 ALVVVKVPAIP
-282 AICMGIV
+282 AICVGII
-289 LGFFAQIFVQGGTI
+289 LGFFAQLFIQGDSIVDG
-303 TEALTA
+303 LTA
-309 LQTGYTIDSGN
+309 LQTGYTIESGN
-320 KLVDELFNRGGLE
+320 ELVDELFNRGGLE

-356 MLKALITQI
+356 MLTALISVI
-365 LKIAKSTGTLIA
+365 LKFAKSTGSLIA
-377 SVIVSCIGTNITC
+377 SVIVSCIGTNFTC

-402 MYINAFKEKELHP
+402 MYAGAFKKKNLHA
-415 KTLSRALEDGGTLS
+415 KNLSRALEDGGTLT

-464 IISIIFGYI
+464 VISIIFGYI
-473 GFKIVKLSNQ
+473 GFKIIGLSKE
-483 DNEITNQPNKLTQTN
+483 EIEQNRKEEE
-498 DANNA
+498 A

>member
-1 MILLTKEVAIIFSR
+1 MPTIFNKKSKNNGEKIRTKKELGLT
-15 KTNNNSSRRKA
+15 
-26 KKTLGFSA
+26 SA
-34 ALFTLITMIVAMLI
+34 LITLIIMITSMLL

-53 EKEPHIPLLIG
+53 EKEPHIPLMIG
-64 TAVAILV
+64 TAVAIIITML
-71 TLIHGY
+71 HGY
-77 EFSEVEEMMYKG
+77 AFSEVEEMMYKG

-131 FLVVVII
+131 FLVVVIV

-163 IGISMGI
+163 IGLSMGI
-170 SAGMVAGAVICGAYF
+170 SPGMVAGAVICGSYF

-195 TNLASGLTGVDL
+195 TNLASGLSGVNL
-207 FEHIKHMFYTT
+207 FEHIQHMFFTT
-218 IPALIISLV
+218 IPALVISLV
-227 AFFII
+227 AFFFI
-232 GHRFGTKN
+232 GISFGDKN
-240 FDTKNINAILDTM
+240 FDTKNIDEILTTM
-253 QNHFLITPWLLLI
+253 QDSFVITPWLLI
-266 PLIVI
+266 VPLAVI
-271 ALVVLKVPAIP
+271 ALVVVKVPAIP
-282 AICMGIV
+282 AICVGII
-289 LGFFAQIFVQGGTI
+289 LGFFAQLFIQGDSIVDG
-303 TEALTA
+303 LTA
-309 LQTGYTIDSGN
+309 LQTGYTIESGN
-320 KLVDELFNRGGLE
+320 ELVDELFNRGGLE

-356 MLKALITQI
+356 MLTALISVI
-365 LKIAKSTGTLIA
+365 LKFAKSTGSLIA
-377 SVIVSCIGTNITC
+377 SVIVSCIGTNFTC

-402 MYINAFKEKELHP
+402 MYAGAFKKKNLHA
-415 KTLSRALEDGGTLS
+415 KNLSRALEDGGTLT

-464 IISIIFGYI
+464 VISIIFGYI
-473 GFKIVKLSNQ
+473 GFKIIGLSKE
-483 DNEITNQPNKLTQTN
+483 EIEQNRKEEEEANLT
-498 DANNA
+498 